1 MSSIELQN
9 LTKRFGDL
17 IAVNTL
23 NLDIR
28 DKEFVALLGPS
39 GCGKTTTM
47 NMIAGIEAP
56 TGGNIQFDSRDVTR
70 TPPGKRGVGFVFQNY
85 AIFIHMTVYK
95 NLAFGLEVAGVPRAE
110 IDKQV
115 GAMAKVMR
123 LTRQINWPAERL
135 SVNELQRLAIGRSA
149 IIKPNIFLLDEPLS
163 NLDAA
168 FRAEMRT
175 ELKHLQHEL
184 QQTMVYVTHDQLEAM
199 SMADRIAIMDLG
211 FLQQYGTP
219 LEVYNKPVNIFVARF
234 VGAPSMNLMPCRI
247 VSDNGTA
254 KLDFGGAGAMSLP
267 GDNPLA
273 ELTQRAQRPDVMF
286 GVRPEDV
293 HLEPAANGSDGVKM
307 SVTFVERIG
316 PRSIVHLEAPGHEIK
331 AVGGNQ
337 LPAAIGDVMAVS
349 AGGGGLTHLFDAES
363 GARVE

>member
-1 MSSIELQN
+1 M
-9 LTKRFGDL
+9 
-17 IAVNTL
+17 
-23 NLDIR
+23 
-28 DKEFVALLGPS
+28 
-39 GCGKTTTM
+39 
-47 NMIAGIEAP
+47 
-56 TGGNIQFDSRDVTR
+56 
-70 TPPGKRGVGFVFQNY
+70 
-85 AIFIHMTVYK
+85 
-95 NLAFGLEVAGVPRAE
+95 PRAE
-110 IDKQV
+110 IDNQV

-247 VSDNGTA
+247 VSDNGNRQARLRRGRARYRCRATTHW
-254 KLDFGGAGAMSLP
+254 LSLP
-267 GDNPLA
+267 SGPNARTSCSACGPKTCTLSP
-273 ELTQRAQRPDVMF
+273 RPT
-286 GVRPEDV
+286 
-293 HLEPAANGSDGVKM
+293 AA
-307 SVTFVERIG
+307 T
-316 PRSIVHLEAPGHEIK
+316 
-331 AVGGNQ
+331 
-337 LPAAIGDVMAVS
+337 VS
-349 AGGGGLTHLFDAES
+349 K
-363 GARVE
+363 